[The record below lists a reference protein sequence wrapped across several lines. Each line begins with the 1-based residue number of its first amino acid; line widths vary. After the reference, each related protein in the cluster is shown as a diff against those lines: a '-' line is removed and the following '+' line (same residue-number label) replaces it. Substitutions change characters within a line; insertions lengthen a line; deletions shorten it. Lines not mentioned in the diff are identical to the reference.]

1 LDLADLVELDWLV
14 NRMNHRPMNHRPMNH
29 CPVSYHLDR
38 RMILLAALALAA
50 STGGVGCDSHSPAE
64 QPPAVAA
71 TRASITS
78 APAPATPSQTPLP
91 QDAKS
96 FSTTGPLVAEQQAD
110 IAAERNGRVVSIA
123 VKIGD
128 RVKQG
133 QVLALLDDRVLR
145 STADSQK
152 ARIASAQA
160 AVREW
165 EAEES
170 SARAGLRRADAMH
183 ADKII
188 SEEDWE
194 HAKYKLDETIAE
206 VARYRNDETAAEADF
221 TTANLQLEQSRIIAP
236 FAGVVGRSSVRP
248 AQEVKPGDVL
258 FWITAEAPLQVLFTV
273 PETAMAAFPVGA
285 QLDLTTADYPT
296 LHQRGRVERVS
307 PVVDPASGS
316 VQVIGGVVGRSPL
329 LKPGMQMQV
338 RLAP

>member
-1 LDLADLVELDWLV
+1 
-14 NRMNHRPMNHRPMNH
+14 MTHMHPH
-29 CPVSYHLDR
+29 SDR
-38 RMILLAALALAA
+38 RTLLIATAALAA
-50 STGGVGCDSHSPAE
+50 SLTSIGCDTHPP
-64 QPPAVAA
+64 PPAPSPVAF
-71 TRASITS
+71 T
-78 APAPATPSQTPLP
+78 PAPAITPASSPPQQAAGQ

-96 FSTTGPLVAEQQAD
+96 FTTTGPLVAEQQAD
-110 IAAERNGRVVSIA
+110 ISAERNGHVVNIA
-123 VKIGD
+123 VHIGD
-128 RVKQG
+128 RVQQG

-145 STADSQK
+145 SAADSQK

-160 AVREW
+160 AVRGW

-221 TTANLQLEQSRIIAP
+221 TTANLQLEQSRIVAP
-236 FAGVVGRSSVRP
+236 FAGVVGRTSVRP
-248 AQEVKPGDVL
+248 AQEVKAGDVL
-258 FWITAEAPLQVLFTV
+258 FWITAEAPLEVLFTV
-273 PETAMAAFPVGA
+273 PETSMAAFPVGA
-285 QLDLTTADYPT
+285 QLELSTADYPA

-316 VQVIGGVVGRSPL
+316 VQVIGAVVNPSPL